1 MSNMY
6 SLYECS
12 LVEILKC
19 SPLVK
24 LKSHLPSSLIVNILN
39 LTQVV
44 SKRNFICYADLTKI
58 SLLSS
63 LLKILISYIKN
74 D

>member
-1 MSNMY
+1 MY

-58 SLLSS
+58 SLLPS

>member
-1 MSNMY
+1 MY

-12 LVEILKC
+12 LVETLKC
-19 SPLVK
+19 TPLIK
-24 LKSHLPSSLIVNILN
+24 LKSHLPNSLTVNILN

-44 SKRNFICYADLTKI
+44 YKRNFICYPDLTKI
-58 SLLSS
+58 SLLPS
-63 LLKILISYIKN
+63 LLKILISCIKN